1 MKAVAD
7 NKSEL
12 QDMVQAAQ
20 SHKMSLRMQNL
31 LFSGPVWTI
40 QLLHL
45 KVIQFLH
52 LKGTQGIL
60 TQIEKLKFWGNKDW
74 QEKNAR
80 GK

>member
-31 LFSGPVWTI
+31 LFSGPV
-40 QLLHL
+40 
-45 KVIQFLH
+45 
-52 LKGTQGIL
+52 
-60 TQIEKLKFWGNKDW
+60 
-74 QEKNAR
+74 
-80 GK
+80 